1 MGFDAADHPQP
12 GPQDGVELNINV
24 VDRPQPSPEDGVEQN
39 IQIGMV
45 QIVQRDID
53 PVFGNLSPIGHLP
66 HLGPSPEVY
75 RYWVKFFS
83 HHSQYVPS
91 VLIPNS

>member
-45 QIVQRDID
+45 QIVQPNID
-53 PVFGNLSPIGHLP
+53 PIFGNLSPIGHLP
-66 HLGPSPEVY
+66 PLGPSPKAY
-75 RYWVKFFS
+75 R
-83 HHSQYVPS
+83 
-91 VLIPNS
+91 